1 MPLSLVRFF
10 IASVLL
16 TLLVPPAY
24 AAERPRVQV
33 LPTTVALAPLRAL
46 VEAELRAAGLDVVED
61 DPVDAV
67 VRLTNAPRSVTIW
80 TARDLRLR
88 SYASDPRATEGAD
101 DALARQVAEV
111 LRAELTLSPEPP
123 APTSPTSIPAE
134 VAPSLPEPQ
143 VDALP
148 APEAPKPFTPAP
160 LSGTEPPLPPPWAE
174 LVVAPTAA
182 LSPGPLPTMGML
194 SVEARTH
201 PFSALEVSLFTAWPM
216 ATVTAEDARGDLVA
230 TTGHLGAH
238 LGWDLL
244 PGAHWS
250 LVPQV
255 GASWQWIQLVGR
267 AVPPFRSARASG
279 HLGWLFGG
287 ASLGYAATSWLT
299 VVVGGRV
306 GVALPRVDLTIAD
319 ASIGGYAWPA
329 VHVYG
334 GLALPL
340 RGSPW

>member
-16 TLLVPPAY
+16 ALLARPAL
-24 AAERPRVQV
+24 AERPRVQV
-33 LPTTVALAPLRAL
+33 LPAAASLAPLRAL

-67 VRLTNAPRSVTIW
+67 VRLTDAPRSVTVW

-88 SYASDPRATEGAD
+88 SYASDPRGSEGAD

-111 LRAELTLSPEPP
+111 LRAELTLNPEPSPPTNP
-123 APTSPTSIPAE
+123 ASTSDEAAPPLPKPQ
-134 VAPSLPEPQ
+134 VAAPPVSEPQ
-143 VDALP
+143 L
-148 APEAPKPFTPAP
+148 PFTPAP

-182 LSPGPLPTMGML
+182 LSPGPLPTMGLL

-216 ATVTAEDARGDLVA
+216 GTVTAEDARGDLVA

-267 AVPPFRSARASG
+267 AVSPFRSGRASG

-329 VHVYG
+329 GHVYG